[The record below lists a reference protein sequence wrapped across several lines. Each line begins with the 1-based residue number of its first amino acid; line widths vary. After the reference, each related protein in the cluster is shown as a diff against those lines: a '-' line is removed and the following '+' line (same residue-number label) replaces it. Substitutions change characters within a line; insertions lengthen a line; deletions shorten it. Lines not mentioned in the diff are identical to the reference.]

1 MHGIFDPVTRWF
13 FDQTIDRR
21 LLSVYDKESF

>member
-1 MHGIFDPVTRWF
+1 MHGISDPVARRF